1 MKRNRRNNGA
11 MMALALGFSSLFAF
25 AGCSSKTDEPFE
37 NQLRTSLETAQ
48 PGDIIEIPAGQFSF
62 DRSLVLSTDNV
73 TIKGAGMEETILSFK
88 NQVAGAEGISVSASD
103 FTIENLAIED
113 TIGDALKINEGDNI
127 TVRGVRTE
135 WTNGPDVNNG
145 AYGIYP
151 VQTTNTLL
159 EGNVAIAASDAGIYV
174 GQSRNVIVRNNTAE
188 YNVAG
193 IEIENTIGA
202 DVYGNKAIN
211 NTGGILVFNMP
222 SIPQRGHSTRVYDND
237 VNQNNTENFAA
248 PGTAVSGVPSGSGIM
263 VNSNDQV
270 EIFSNRIA
278 DNNTANIVISSYF
291 SANFAGQ
298 RELAD
303 EFDPYPEA
311 IYIYD
316 NQFQGGGTDPGFE
329 YLQEIKQAL
338 YGADGAFPDVI
349 WDGIIN
355 PNNDENVKT
364 ICIMEEGAELLNI
377 DAGNE
382 FKNAG
387 VNTSSHRCELPKLE
401 AINLSS

>member
-1 MKRNRRNNGA
+1 MKKNQRNNGA
-11 MMALALGFSSLFAF
+11 MMVLALGVSSLFA
-25 AGCSSKTDEPFE
+25 GCNSKTDEPFE
-37 NQLRTSLETAQ
+37 NQLRASLETAQ

-113 TIGDALKINEGDNI
+113 TIGDALKINEGNNI
-127 TVRGVRTE
+127 IVRGVRTE

-298 RELAD
+298 RELAE

-311 IYIYD
+311 IYIYE

-338 YGADGAFPDVI
+338 YGDDGAFPDVI

-364 ICIMEEGAELLNI
+364 ICIMEEGAQLLNI

-387 VNTSSHRCELPKLE
+387 VYMSSHRCELPKLE
-401 AINLSS
+401 AISLSS

>member
-11 MMALALGFSSLFAF
+11 TIALTLGFSSLF

-37 NQLRTSLETAQ
+37 NQLRGSLETAQ

-73 TIKGAGMEETILSFK
+73 TIKGAGMDETILSFK

-113 TIGDALKINEGDNI
+113 TIGDALKINEGNNI
-127 TVRGVRTE
+127 IVRGVRTE

-311 IYIYD
+311 IYIYE

-338 YGADGAFPDVI
+338 YGDDGAFPDVI

-382 FKNAG
+382 FKNAS
-387 VNTSSHRCELPKLE
+387 VNMSSHRCELPKLE

>member
-11 MMALALGFSSLFAF
+11 MMALALGFSSLFA
-25 AGCSSKTDEPFE
+25 GCSSKTDEPFE
-37 NQLRTSLETAQ
+37 NQLRASLETAQ

-237 VNQNNTENFAA
+237 VNKNNTENFAA

-270 EIFSNRIA
+270 EIFNNRIA

-311 IYIYD
+311 IYIYE
-316 NQFQGGGTDPGFE
+316 NQFQGGGNDPGFE
-329 YLQEIKQAL
+329 YLQEIKQEL
-338 YGADGAFPDVI
+338 YGDDGAFPDVI

>member
-1 MKRNRRNNGA
+1 MKRYQRNNGVR
-11 MMALALGFSSLFAF
+11 MALALGFSSLFA
-25 AGCSSKTDEPFE
+25 GCGSKTDEPFE
-37 NQLRTSLETAQ
+37 NQLRKSLETAQ

-113 TIGDALKINEGDNI
+113 TIGDALKINEGNNI
-127 TVRGVRTE
+127 IVRGVRTE

-311 IYIYD
+311 IYIYE

-338 YGADGAFPDVI
+338 YGDDGAFPDVI
-349 WDGIIN
+349 WDGITN

-364 ICIMEEGAELLNI
+364 ICIMEEGVELLNI
-377 DAGNE
+377 DAGNK
-382 FKNAG
+382 FTNAG
-387 VNTSSHRCELPKLE
+387 VNMSSHRCELPKLE

>member
-11 MMALALGFSSLFAF
+11 MMALALGFSSLFA
-25 AGCSSKTDEPFE
+25 GCSSKTDEPFE
-37 NQLRTSLETAQ
+37 NQLRKSLETAQ

-311 IYIYD
+311 IYIYE

-338 YGADGAFPDVI
+338 YGDDGAFPDVI

-387 VNTSSHRCELPKLE
+387 VNMSSHRCELPKLE
-401 AINLSS
+401 AISLSS